1 MLVIT
6 LAAQKGG
13 AGKTT
18 LAAGLAVEASR
29 RGMKAAL
36 LDLDPQ
42 CSASLWG
49 DLRQDKALEVV
60 ATPEARLS
68 KVLEAAR
75 GQGLD
80 IVVIDTPPSVKETP
94 IEAIRSADIVIVPVK
109 PAMLDLAASRATLDA
124 VKREGQTAIAV
135 ISMAPLQGRE
145 ISDAETMLADLGA
158 AVAPVR
164 IVQRIAHSRAQQ
176 YGMTAAEFEPEGKAG
191 AEMAMLFDHVL
202 ETLKAQAAA

>member
-18 LAAGLAVEASR
+18 LATAMAVEATR
-29 RGMKAAL
+29 RGMRAAL

-60 ATPEARLS
+60 ATPEARLV

-80 IVVIDTPPSVKETP
+80 LVVIDTPPSVKETP
-94 IEAIRSADIVIVPVK
+94 IQAIRSADVVVVPVK
-109 PAMLDLAASRATLDA
+109 PAMFDLAASRATLDA
-124 VKREGQTAIAV
+124 VKREGKRSIAV

-145 ISDAETMLADLGA
+145 VKDAEAMLTDLGA

-164 IVQRIAHSRAQQ
+164 IIQRVAHSRAQQ
-176 YGMTAAEFEPEGKAG
+176 HGMAASEFEPEGKAAG
-191 AEMAMLFDHVL
+191 EMAQLFDHVL

>member
-18 LAAGLAVEASR
+18 IATGLAVEASR

-42 CSASLWG
+42 CSAALWG

-60 ATPEARLS
+60 ATPEARLV

-80 IVVIDTPPSVKETP
+80 AIVIDTPPSVKETP
-94 IEAIRSADIVIVPVK
+94 IEAIRNADIVVVPVK
-109 PAMLDLAASRATLDA
+109 PAMFDLAASRATLDA
-124 VKREGQTAIAV
+124 VARNGKKAIAV
-135 ISMAPLQGRE
+135 ISQAPLQGRE
-145 ISDAETMLADLGA
+145 VKDAEAMLAELGA
-158 AVAPVR
+158 TTAPVR
-164 IVQRIAHSRAQQ
+164 IIQRIAHSRAQQ
-176 YGMTAAEFEPEGKAG
+176 HGMTAAEFEPDGKA
-191 AEMAMLFDHVL
+191 ATEMAKLFDYVMDQ
-202 ETLKAQAAA
+202 LKMRVAA